1 MNPLQNKLLW
11 KLLLITVVPVIGV
24 IILVIWLAI
33 DHLAASYFMAL
44 MKKYEVSPTDIHQ
57 MFLTSIHYYLVW
69 ASLAALAVAFLL
81 SFLLTRR
88 VLRPLSQMSNITRDI
103 AAGNFHARVDVV
115 TRDEVGQLGL
125 AFNRMADSL
134 QRIEQLRKNMV
145 ADVAHELRTPLTNL
159 RGYLE
164 ALNDK
169 VIEPS
174 PQTLKMLQDE
184 NLRLVH
190 LVDSLQ
196 QLARADAARAY
207 LKREKLD
214 PAEELQQIL
223 GLYSAGF
230 LEKNISVTTH
240 FTEGLTVPADRDKL
254 LQAIR
259 NLLENCHKYT
269 PENGFVEITVLSRK
283 EEVEIRFSNS
293 GPEID
298 KADLPFIFERFFRAE
313 RSRSRDA
320 GGAGIGLSITKEL
333 IEAHGGRV
341 GAESSKEMTSVW
353 LTLPVAAANHKRQD
367 S

>member
-1 MNPLQNKLLW
+1 MNPIKNRLIW

-24 IILVIWLAI
+24 IILIIWLAI
-33 DHLAASYFMAL
+33 DQLAADYFMAL

-57 MFLTSIHYYLVW
+57 MFLTSIHYYLIW
-69 ASLAALAVAFLL
+69 ASLAALGVAFLL
-81 SFLLTRR
+81 SFLLTRH
-88 VLRPLSQMSNITRDI
+88 VLRPLSQMSNITKDI
-103 AAGNFHARVDVV
+103 AAGDFHARVDVV

-134 QRIEQLRKNMV
+134 ESIEQLRKNMV

-174 PQTLKMLQDE
+174 PKTLKMLQEE

-190 LVDSLQ
+190 LVESLQ
-196 QLARADAARAY
+196 QLARADAAKAY

-214 PAEELQQIL
+214 PAKELRQIL
-223 GLYSAGF
+223 GLYSDGF
-230 LEKNISVTTH
+230 SEKKISVTTH
-240 FTEGLTVPADRDKL
+240 FQDGITVPADRDKL
-254 LQAIR
+254 LQALR
-259 NLLENCHKYT
+259 NLLENSHKYT
-269 PENGFVEITVLSRK
+269 PEKGCVEITVTAYKK
-283 EEVEIRFSNS
+283 EVKILFSNS

-341 GAESSKEMTSVW
+341 GAESSAGTTSIW
-353 LTLPVAAANHKRQD
+353 ITIPTG
-367 S
+367 

>member
-1 MNPLQNKLLW
+1 MNPIRNRLLW

-24 IILVIWLAI
+24 IILIIWLAI
-33 DHLAASYFMAL
+33 NQLSANYFMAL
-44 MKKYEVSPTDIHQ
+44 MKKYDVSPTDIHQ
-57 MFLTSIHYYLVW
+57 MFLTSIHYYLIW
-69 ASLAALAVAFLL
+69 ASLAALGVAFLL

-88 VLRPLSQMSNITRDI
+88 VLKPLSQMNSITKDI
-103 AAGNFHARVDVV
+103 AAGDFHARVDVV

-134 QRIEQLRKNMV
+134 ERIEQLRKNMV
-145 ADVAHELRTPLTNL
+145 SDVAHELRTPLTNL

-174 PQTLKMLQDE
+174 PQTLKMLQEE

-196 QLARADAARAY
+196 QLARADAAKAF
-207 LKREKLD
+207 LKRETLH
-214 PAEELQQIL
+214 PAKELKQL
-223 GLYSAGF
+223 LALYSAGF
-230 LEKNISVTTH
+230 LEKNISVTTR
-240 FTEGLTVPADRDKL
+240 FEDGLTLSADRDKL
-254 LQAIR
+254 LQALR
-259 NLLENCHKYT
+259 NLLENSYKYT
-269 PENGFVEITVLSRK
+269 PADGSVEISSSRK
-283 EEVEIRFSNS
+283 NNEVEIRFSNS
-293 GPEID
+293 GPGID
-298 KADLPFIFERFFRAE
+298 QADLPFIFERFFRAE

-341 GAESSKEMTSVW
+341 GAESSGGTTSVW
-353 LTLPVAAANHKRQD
+353 LTLPAG
-367 S
+367 

>member
-1 MNPLQNKLLW
+1 MNPIKNRLIW

-24 IILVIWLAI
+24 IILIIWLAI
-33 DHLAASYFMAL
+33 DQLAADYFMAL

-57 MFLTSIHYYLVW
+57 MFLTSIHYYLIW
-69 ASLAALAVAFLL
+69 ASLAALGVAFLL
-81 SFLLTRR
+81 SFLLTRH
-88 VLRPLSQMSNITRDI
+88 VLRPLSQMSNITKDI
-103 AAGNFHARVDVV
+103 AAGDFHARVDVV

-134 QRIEQLRKNMV
+134 ESIEQLRKNMV

-174 PQTLKMLQDE
+174 PKTLKMLQEE

-190 LVDSLQ
+190 LVESLQ
-196 QLARADAARAY
+196 QLARADAAKAY

-214 PAEELQQIL
+214 PAKELRQIL
-223 GLYSAGF
+223 GLYSDGF
-230 LEKNISVTTH
+230 SEKKISVTTH
-240 FTEGLTVPADRDKL
+240 FQDGITVPADRDKL
-254 LQAIR
+254 LQALR
-259 NLLENCHKYT
+259 NLLENSLKYT
-269 PENGFVEITVLSRK
+269 PEKGFVEITVAAYKK
-283 EEVEIRFSNS
+283 EVKILFSNS

-341 GAESSKEMTSVW
+341 GAESSAGTTSIW
-353 LTLPVAAANHKRQD
+353 ITIPTG
-367 S
+367 

>member
-1 MNPLQNKLLW
+1 MNPIKNRLIW

-24 IILVIWLAI
+24 IILIIWLAI
-33 DHLAASYFMAL
+33 DQLAADYFMAL

-57 MFLTSIHYYLVW
+57 MFLTSIHYYLIW
-69 ASLAALAVAFLL
+69 ASLAALGVAFLL
-81 SFLLTRR
+81 SFLLTRH
-88 VLRPLSQMSNITRDI
+88 VLRPLSQMSNITKDI
-103 AAGNFHARVDVV
+103 AAGDFHARVDVV

-134 QRIEQLRKNMV
+134 ESIEQLRKNMV

-174 PQTLKMLQDE
+174 PKTLKMLQEE

-190 LVDSLQ
+190 LVESLQ
-196 QLARADAARAY
+196 QLARADAAKAY

-214 PAEELQQIL
+214 PAKELRQIL
-223 GLYSAGF
+223 GLYSDGF
-230 LEKNISVTTH
+230 SEKKISVTTH
-240 FTEGLTVPADRDKL
+240 FQDGITVPADRDKL
-254 LQAIR
+254 LQALR
-259 NLLENCHKYT
+259 NLLENSHKYT
-269 PENGFVEITVLSRK
+269 PEKGCVEITVAACKK
-283 EEVEIRFSNS
+283 EVKILFSNS

-341 GAESSKEMTSVW
+341 GAESSAGTTSIW
-353 LTLPVAAANHKRQD
+353 ITIPTG
-367 S
+367 

>member
-1 MNPLQNKLLW
+1 MSHIRNRLLW

-24 IILVIWLAI
+24 IVLIIWLAI
-33 DHLAASYFMAL
+33 NQLAANYFMAL
-44 MKKYEVSPTDIHQ
+44 MKKYDVSPTDIHH
-57 MFLTSIHYYLVW
+57 MFLTSIHYYLIW

-88 VLRPLSQMSNITRDI
+88 VLRPLSQMSNITKNI
-103 AAGNFHARVDVV
+103 AAGDFHARVDVV

-134 QRIEQLRKNMV
+134 ERVEQLRKNMV

-159 RGYLE
+159 QGYLE

-174 PQTLKMLQDE
+174 PQTLKMLQEE

-190 LVDSLQ
+190 LVDNLQ

-207 LKREKLD
+207 LKREGLD
-214 PAEELQQIL
+214 PAAELRQIF
-223 GLYSAGF
+223 GLYSTKF
-230 LEKNISVTTH
+230 QEKNITVSTD
-240 FTEGLTVPADRDKL
+240 FKEGLIVSADRDKL
-254 LQAIR
+254 LQALR

-269 PENGFVEITVLSRK
+269 PKNGTVEMSVSDK
-283 EEVEIRFSNS
+283 KKAVEIRFSNS
-293 GPEID
+293 GPGID
-298 KADLPFIFERFFRAE
+298 EADLPFIFERFFRAE

-333 IEAHGGRV
+333 IEAHDGTV
-341 GAESSKEMTSVW
+341 GAESSAGITSVW
-353 LTLPVAAANHKRQD
+353 LTLPIEQSCKAT
-367 S
+367 

>member
-1 MNPLQNKLLW
+1 MNPIRNRLLW

-24 IILVIWLAI
+24 IILIIWLAI
-33 DHLAASYFMAL
+33 DQLAANYFMAL
-44 MKKYEVSPTDIHQ
+44 MKKYDVSPTDIHQ
-57 MFLTSIHYYLVW
+57 MFLTSIHYYLIW
-69 ASLAALAVAFLL
+69 ASLAALGVAFLL

-88 VLRPLSQMSNITRDI
+88 VLQPLSQMSNITRDI
-103 AAGNFHARVDVV
+103 AAGNFHARVEVV

-134 QRIEQLRKNMV
+134 ERIEQLRKNMV

-174 PQTLKMLQDE
+174 PQTLKMLQEE

-214 PAEELQQIL
+214 PAAELQQIL
-223 GLYSAGF
+223 ALYNADF
-230 LEKNISVTTH
+230 VEKNITVTTRCEDGI
-240 FTEGLTVPADRDKL
+240 TLPADRDKL
-254 LQAIR
+254 LQALR
-259 NLLENCHKYT
+259 NLLENSYKYT
-269 PENGFVEITVLSRK
+269 PENGFVEITVSKRT

-293 GPEID
+293 GPGID
-298 KADLPFIFERFFRAE
+298 KDDLPFIFERFFRAD

-320 GGAGIGLSITKEL
+320 GGAGIGLSIAKEL

-341 GAESSKEMTSVW
+341 GAESSAGITSVW
-353 LTLPVAAANHKRQD
+353 MTLPTG
-367 S
+367 

>member
-1 MNPLQNKLLW
+1 MNPIRYRLLW

-24 IILVIWLAI
+24 IILIIWLAI
-33 DHLAASYFMAL
+33 DHLAAGYFMAL
-44 MKKYEVSPTDIHQ
+44 MKKYEISPTEIHQ
-57 MFLTSIHYYLVW
+57 MFLTSIHFYLVW
-69 ASLAALAVAFLL
+69 ASLAALGIAFIL

-88 VLRPLSQMSNITRDI
+88 VLRPLSQMSKITRDI
-103 AAGNFHARVDVV
+103 AAGQFHARVDIV
-115 TRDEVGQLGL
+115 TQDEVGQLGL
-125 AFNRMADSL
+125 AFNQMADSL
-134 QRIEQLRKNMV
+134 EGIEQLRKNMV

-174 PQTLKMLQDE
+174 PQTLRMLHKE

-207 LKREKLD
+207 LKRERLN
-214 PAEELQQIL
+214 PAEELLQLL
-223 GLYSAGF
+223 GLYRAGF
-230 LEKNISVTTH
+230 KEKNISVNTQL
-240 FTEGLTVPADRDKL
+240 EEDLWISADRDKL
-254 LQAIR
+254 LQALS
-259 NLLENCHKYT
+259 NLLENSLKYT
-269 PENGFVEITVLSRK
+269 PDKGVVAICTKDRGK
-283 EEVEIRFSNS
+283 EVKILFSNS
-293 GPEID
+293 GPGID

-320 GGAGIGLSITKEL
+320 GGAGIGLSITREL

-341 GAESSKEMTSVW
+341 GAESSAGTTSIW
-353 LTLPVAAANHKRQD
+353 IALPTE
-367 S
+367 

>member
-1 MNPLQNKLLW
+1 MNLIKNRLLW

-33 DHLAASYFMAL
+33 DQLAANYFMAL
-44 MKKYEVSPTDIHQ
+44 MKKYDVSPTDIHQ
-57 MFLTSIHYYLVW
+57 MFLTSIHYYLIW
-69 ASLAALAVAFLL
+69 ASLAALGLAFLL

-88 VLRPLSQMSNITRDI
+88 VLRPLSQMSNISRDI
-103 AAGNFHARVDVV
+103 AAGDFHARVDVV

-134 QRIEQLRKNMV
+134 ENIEQLRKNMV

-174 PQTLKMLQDE
+174 PQTLKMLQEE

-190 LVDSLQ
+190 LVESLQ

-207 LKREKLD
+207 LKLEKLD
-214 PAEELQQIL
+214 PTKELQQVL

-240 FTEGLTVPADRDKL
+240 LKDGLTVPADRDKL
-254 LQAIR
+254 LQALR
-259 NLLENCHKYT
+259 NLLENSHKYT
-269 PENGFVEITVLSRK
+269 PANGVVEISVVDRR

-293 GPEID
+293 GPGID

-341 GAESSKEMTSVW
+341 GAESSAGTTSVW
-353 LTLPVAAANHKRQD
+353 LTLPT
-367 S
+367 